1 VSEVAIRNE
10 ERVRSLFEAHN
21 RGPKMLLASIEE
33 IFDPEIVWTPA
44 IIGGLEGG
52 SYHGYDGL
60 RQYYVDRED
69 AFEGGRVEVI
79 DAEAIGDDKVIA
91 HVLSTGIG
99 RVSKAALE
107 QELWMFARLRG
118 GRVLYWHAFTSR
130 AAALEAAHA

>member
-1 VSEVAIRNE
+1 MSEVAIGNE
-10 ERVRSLFEAHN
+10 ERVRSIFEAHN
-21 RGPKMLLASIEE
+21 RGPEVILGSLEE

-69 AFEGGRVEVI
+69 AFEGGMGEVFET
-79 DAEAIGDDKVIA
+79 EAIADDTVIA

-107 QELWMFARLRG
+107 QELWMLARLRG
-118 GRVLYWHAFTSR
+118 GRVVYWHAFTSH
-130 AAALEAAHA
+130 AAALEAADA